1 MAVET
6 ALRVACAQVPVDVDC
21 VHTAYSAVPDAV
33 GAAAQAGAALV
44 VLPELVNSGYHF
56 VDADEAWNLAEP
68 VPGPWTTM
76 LCNLSVVHSIVIVAG
91 LAERG
96 DDGKLY
102 SSSVIVDAGD
112 IVGRFRK
119 AHLWDAEHRCF
130 TPGDQPTLIVNTSIG
145 RIATAVCYDIEF
157 PEMVRTAAEHDAIV
171 LTVPV
176 NWPLRSGPD
185 GALPGGWPIE
195 AHKVVAHA
203 ADYRIPVA
211 VADRCGA
218 ERGMEFTGG
227 SIIVGHDGVPLA
239 GPHIARPA
247 QPALLI
253 ADLVAEGRSAA
264 RWLNDHNHALN
275 DRRPDLYP
283 GQTGSHI

>member
-1 MAVET
+1 MET

-21 VHTAYSAVPDAV
+21 VHTAYSAVPESV

-56 VDADEAWNLAEP
+56 IDADEAWNMAES
-68 VPGPWTTM
+68 VPGSWTTM
-76 LCNLSVVHSIVIVAG
+76 LCRLSVDHGIVIVAG

-102 SSSVIVDAGD
+102 SSSVVVDAGEV
-112 IVGRFRK
+112 VGLFRK
-119 AHLWDAEHRCF
+119 AHLWDAEHRFF
-130 TPGDQPTLIVNTSIG
+130 TPGGQPTLVTDTSIG

-157 PEMVRTAAEHDAIV
+157 PEMVRAAAEHDALV
-171 LTVPV
+171 LAVPV
-176 NWPLRSGPD
+176 NWPLRRGPD
-185 GALPGGWPIE
+185 GALPGGWPVDV
-195 AHKVVAHA
+195 HKVVAHA

-211 VADRCGA
+211 VTDRCGT

-239 GPHIARPA
+239 GPHISRPA
-247 QPALLI
+247 QPELLL
-253 ADLVAEGRSAA
+253 ADLAAERPSAA

-275 DRRPDLYP
+275 DRRPELYP
-283 GQTGSHI
+283 AQTGPHI